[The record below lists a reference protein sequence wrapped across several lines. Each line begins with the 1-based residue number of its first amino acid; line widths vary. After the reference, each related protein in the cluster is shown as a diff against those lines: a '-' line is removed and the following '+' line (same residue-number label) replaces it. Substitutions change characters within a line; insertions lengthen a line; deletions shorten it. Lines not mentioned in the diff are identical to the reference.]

1 MEAEEYG
8 ESEMIG
14 EEAEMEYGE
23 EYGEEEG
30 EEEQMVVEEQEHAE
44 N

>member
-1 MEAEEYG
+1 MEDEEFG
-8 ESEMIG
+8 ESEMAG

-23 EYGEEEG
+23 EYGEDEEQAMV
-30 EEEQMVVEEQEHAE
+30 EEEELAS